1 MGGLVVDD
9 QSLLALFRANGLECD
24 RIAPRT
30 FKGRFGKRGRV
41 FPVSAI
47 VDESGLLCLAIVPFC
62 RSPENEAHAV
72 PFYRRMLE
80 LNHQLLMAKLAIDD
94 DLDVFLEVEYPVAD
108 LDASEVK
115 DAVDVLVHYASRL
128 HDELSRLSA

>member
-1 MGGLVVDD
+1 MDERGVDD
-9 QSLLALFRANGLECD
+9 EALLALFRANGLDCD

-30 FKGRFGKRGRV
+30 FKGRFGKRGRI
-41 FPVSAI
+41 FPVRAF

-62 RSPENEAHAV
+62 TSPTDPERAL
-72 PFYRRMLE
+72 PFFRRMLE
-80 LNHQLLMAKLAIDD
+80 LNHELLMAKLAIDD

-128 HDELSRLSA
+128 HDELTALSA